1 MGERIYIAWCKERRE
16 YLKPLCFPYL
26 SLILVDLVFD
36 LKPFP
41 GRIQNFSLSVFLL
54 ETDAASHLVLKTSN
68 GSLSRILTRPTLL
81 NPDTLGS
88 SYWTWYALFIFDLT

>member
-1 MGERIYIAWCKERRE
+1 
-16 YLKPLCFPYL
+16 
-26 SLILVDLVFD
+26 
-36 LKPFP
+36 
-41 GRIQNFSLSVFLL
+41 
-54 ETDAASHLVLKTSN
+54 LVLKTSN